1 MMNKQKTAL
10 VVEGGGNRGVFSF
23 GITDSFIKNNFDPFD
38 IYIGVS
44 NGAAVLCWY
53 LIKESENNL
62 EKMIYSATGNYIN
75 YKNLFLNKD
84 IIKFH
89 KLYKDGERM
98 FQPNMEKIAQN
109 TIGKKY
115 ISVVTDAET
124 ADAEYYAFDESNSK
138 DKESWMEIMIA
149 SGTLPFLVKTPS
161 LINGR
166 RKFDGGIADPI
177 PVKKAYEMGAKKI
190 VVIRTYEKE
199 FKRKIKIENYIGA
212 FFTRNYKNLN
222 RALLEH
228 DKTYNESLNF
238 INNPPNDCQ
247 IIQLCPPKRLKT
259 KRDSKNVIVMKADYN
274 LGLKIGE
281 KFLNSSFF

>member
-1 MMNKQKTAL
+1 MKKKKTAL

-44 NGAAVLCWY
+44 NGVAVLCWY

-62 EKMIYSATGNYIN
+62 EKMLYSATGDYIN

-98 FQPNMEKIAQN
+98 FQPSMEKIAEN

-124 ADAEYYAFDESNSK
+124 AEPEYYAFDEKNWK
-138 DKESWMEIMIA
+138 DRERWMDIMIA

-161 LINGR
+161 FIDGR
-166 RKFDGGIADPI
+166 RKFDGGIADPL
-177 PVKKAYEMGAKKI
+177 PVKKAYEMGANKI
-190 VVIRTYEKE
+190 IIIRTYEKE
-199 FKRKIKIENYIGA
+199 FRRKIKLENYIGA
-212 FFTRNYKNLN
+212 LFSKQYPKLRK
-222 RALLEH
+222 ALLIH
-228 DKTYNESLNF
+228 DKTYNNALDF
-238 INNPPNDCQ
+238 IHNPPSDCE
-247 IIQLCPPKRLKT
+247 IIQLCPPTRLKT
-259 KRDSKNVIVMKADYN
+259 KRDSKNINILKADYE
-274 LGLKIGE
+274 LGKNIAE
-281 KFLNSSFF
+281 NYLNNS